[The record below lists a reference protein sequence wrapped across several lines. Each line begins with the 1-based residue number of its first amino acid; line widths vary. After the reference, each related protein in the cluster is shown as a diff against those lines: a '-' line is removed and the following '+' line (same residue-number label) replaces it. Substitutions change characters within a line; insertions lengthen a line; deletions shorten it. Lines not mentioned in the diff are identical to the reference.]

1 MHGEVAPRLI
11 GVLPAVMGFSDS
23 LRDAGVAGEMSVRLS
38 REDGLLLL
46 QLVAGTSDAGAE
58 EWSQRGK
65 PKRPGMNALKVA
77 DVTFEWPSLGSASES
92 PDVQVCFARRPAA
105 LSAAANDNP
114 QDAAEP
120 LRHYGFEEEQPA
132 LR

>member
-1 MHGEVAPRLI
+1 MHGEVDPRLI
-11 GVLPAVMGFSDS
+11 GMLQAVMGFSDS
-23 LRDAGVAGEMSVRLS
+23 LRDAGVTGEVNVRLN

-46 QLVAGTSDAGAE
+46 QLVSGTSEADAE

-65 PKRPGMNALKVA
+65 PNRPGLNSLKVA
-77 DVTFEWPSLGSASES
+77 DVTFEWPSPGAVLER
-92 PDVQVCFARRPAA
+92 PDPAGLFARRPAA

-114 QDAAEP
+114 QGAAEP
-120 LRHYGFEEEQPA
+120 LRRYGFEEEQPA